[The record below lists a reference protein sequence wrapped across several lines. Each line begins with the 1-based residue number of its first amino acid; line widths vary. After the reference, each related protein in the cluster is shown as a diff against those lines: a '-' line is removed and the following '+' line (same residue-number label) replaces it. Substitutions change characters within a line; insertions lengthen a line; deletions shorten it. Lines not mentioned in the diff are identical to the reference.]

1 MWIGWSFA
9 SEPESSAARVS
20 PAIHV
25 LLGTVMLFPGLS
37 WYIREDID
45 TQAFPMMMNHLSTLL
60 LLFFM
65 KVS

>member
-1 MWIGWSFA
+1 M
-9 SEPESSAARVS
+9 S

-25 LLGTVMLFPGLS
+25 LLGTVVLFPGLS
-37 WYIREDID
+37 WYIGEDID
-45 TQAFPMMMNHLSTLL
+45 TQAFPMMMNHLSSIL